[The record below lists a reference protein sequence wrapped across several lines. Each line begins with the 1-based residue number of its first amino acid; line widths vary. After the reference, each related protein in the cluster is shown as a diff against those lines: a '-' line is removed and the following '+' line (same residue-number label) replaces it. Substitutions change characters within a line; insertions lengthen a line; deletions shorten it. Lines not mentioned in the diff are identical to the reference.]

1 MEVYNKF
8 TSHEE
13 FKYHCKQCEFQAL
26 EQDILNDHVR
36 AFHELKFSCHK
47 CHESFTQEELLTDH
61 LQTAQRA
68 EKFLCS
74 HCEFQTDF

>member
-26 EQDILNDHVR
+26 EQDILKDLVK
-36 AFHELKFSCHK
+36 AFHEFKFSCCK